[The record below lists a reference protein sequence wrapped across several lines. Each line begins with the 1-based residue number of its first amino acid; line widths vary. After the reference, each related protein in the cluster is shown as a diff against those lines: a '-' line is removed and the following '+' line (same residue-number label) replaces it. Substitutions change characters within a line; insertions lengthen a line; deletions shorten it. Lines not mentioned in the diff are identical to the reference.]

1 MVSVLVYRV
10 SKLQR
15 SPQKIT
21 VIIKTKPATY
31 PAAAAAGSS
40 VSQLKPFT
48 EMIKPSALATAQAA
62 VTGGEC

>member
-31 PAAAAAGSS
+31 PAAAGSS

-48 EMIKPSALATAQAA
+48 EMIKPWPSALATAQAA